1 MEELLTILLGSESS
15 QAYAAAQILGLIGFT
30 AMSII
35 NYYYRDDT
43 TIPWSFGK
51 WTKENWP
58 LVVLLIISMYIGL
71 RWQADIVDGINA
83 HTNELSFIKDK
94 WFWFVVGGFLFRMVI
109 HQANKYVKKLF
120 SSDTK

>member
-15 QAYAAAQILGLIGFT
+15 QDYAAAQILGLIGFA

-35 NYYYRDDT
+35 NYYYRDDK

-51 WTKENWP
+51 WVRENWP

-71 RWQADIVDGINA
+71 RRPR
-83 HTNELSFIKDK
+83 L
-94 WFWFVVGGFLFRMVI
+94 VGQESIL
-109 HQANKYVKKLF
+109 
-120 SSDTK
+120 

>member
-15 QAYAAAQILGLIGFT
+15 QAYMAAQILGLIGFT

-35 NYYYRDDT
+35 NYYYRDDK

-51 WTKENWP
+51 WVRENWP
-58 LVVLLIISMYIGL
+58 LVVLLVISMYIGL
-71 RWQADIVDGINA
+71 RWQADIVEGINS

-109 HQANKYVKKLF
+109 HQANKLVKKII
-120 SSDTK
+120 SNEE

>member
-15 QAYAAAQILGLIGFT
+15 QAYMAAQILGLIGFT

-35 NYYYRDDT
+35 NYYYRDDK

-51 WTKENWP
+51 WARENWP
-58 LVVLLIISMYIGL
+58 LVVLLVISMYIGL
-71 RWQADIVDGINA
+71 RWQSDIVEGINS

-94 WFWFVVGGFLFRMVI
+94 WF
-109 HQANKYVKKLF
+109 
-120 SSDTK
+120 